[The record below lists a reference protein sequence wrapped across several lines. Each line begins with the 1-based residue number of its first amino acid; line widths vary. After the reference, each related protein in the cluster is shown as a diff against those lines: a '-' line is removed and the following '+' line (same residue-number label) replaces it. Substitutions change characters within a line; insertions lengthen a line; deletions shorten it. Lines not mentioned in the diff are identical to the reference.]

1 MTDKEQYYFLDEIG
15 FLGSQDRTEAQVRRD
30 GKRMDDYIKALKAG
44 KAKLKTSRV
53 VKRRSKSK

>member
-1 MTDKEQYYFLDEIG
+1 MTGKEQYYFLDEIG

-30 GKRMDDYIKALKAG
+30 GKRMDDYIKALKAS
-44 KAKLKTSRV
+44 KTNLKTGRV